1 VYLGSCGHLNVQTT
15 AAGCIFLHGHNALMP
30 RYARHDLSKIEQ
42 TWEKPNYPAKSWKV
56 DDIDAR
62 PLPKIIRGTTI
73 AAIHRNM
80 LAYLYLSFIV
90 ISICFHPSIEV
101 VSKWDKI
108 GVNQHGI
115 WMMVQIIV
123 KTTWVL

>member
-42 TWEKPNYPAKSWKV
+42 TWERPNYPAKSWKV

-80 LAYLYLSFIV
+80 LTYLYSSFIV
-90 ISICFHPSIEV
+90 ISMFPSIHRGCL
-101 VSKWDKI
+101 KMGQNRGKP
-108 GVNQHGI
+108 
-115 WMMVQIIV
+115 
-123 KTTWVL
+123 TWHLDDGANNS